1 MNSQEKRELAF
12 RIYPLPHGTS
22 YGYTDLL
29 QPETVEILFDYC
41 QIMEAVIYKE
51 GWEML
56 LNYHGLETLYELNNK
71 SGWFDCGSMDE
82 FLQYIEA
89 NIEDTSNRTRGQL
102 S

>member
-1 MNSQEKRELAF
+1 MNSQEKKELAF

-22 YGYTDLL
+22 YRYTDLL

-56 LNYHGLETLYELNNK
+56 LNYHGLETLYMLNRK
-71 SGWFDCGSMDE
+71 SEWFDCNSKE
-82 FLQYIEA
+82 ELLRYIEA
-89 NIEDTSNRTRGQL
+89 YIEDTASRGQL